1 MIDLFEERTNRIGF
15 EREINEIHIEF
26 SKFPFSKKL
35 ITANILKGFERKKN
49 SYIQNIAAN
58 VKTSLTHSTRKH
70 NGVKSPLKITAK

>member
-49 SYIQNIAAN
+49 SLPYTWI
-58 VKTSLTHSTRKH
+58 
-70 NGVKSPLKITAK
+70 PLAVLMSISFNTYKLPIEKKIC